1 MPLVDG
7 ETKLYCGIVLT
18 VACTRGGHMTERS
31 EYFPPGLVAG
41 LPLSSVGTA
50 LQRQVYETLAIVY
63 GDLLLQLQ
71 REKQGLTPD
80 DEI

>member
-1 MPLVDG
+1 MSLVDG

-18 VACTRGGHMTERS
+18 VACTRGGHITERS

-50 LQRQVYETLAIVY
+50 MQRQVYETLAIVY
-63 GDLLLQLQ
+63 GDLLKELANKEG
-71 REKQGLTPD
+71 EK
-80 DEI
+80 